1 MAESKYSP
9 RKDKQL
15 SKYQRQMKFF
25 LPWFGCTFVSI
36 FFVSEGGLY
45 ALPFQILVMVLGCVI
60 ARDSLHNLCRSL
72 DSYRWLKTTF
82 AVVDVSI
89 KHWISD
95 HQGNWLVNMR
105 VKYQVDG
112 GTFYQACHDLNNRRF
127 ISEVEAK
134 AYVEA
139 VKKGEYGDYIWYNPF
154 DYQEAFLSRGVSFG
168 AIFGLIVATAMVCI
182 PPLIAFGIIELQ

>member
-36 FFVSEGGLY
+36 FFVGEGGLY
-45 ALPFQILVMVLGCVI
+45 ALPFQMLVIILGCVI
-60 ARDSLHNLCRSL
+60 CKDSFQRLCRSL
-72 DSYRWLKTTF
+72 ESRRWPKTTF
-82 AVVDVSI
+82 SVVDASVRN
-89 KHWISD
+89 WPSD
-95 HQGNWLVNMR
+95 RGNWLVTMR
-105 VKYQVDG
+105 VKYQLDG
-112 GTFYQACHDLNNRRF
+112 GAFYQVCHDLNNRRF
-127 ISEVEAK
+127 ISEAEAK

-154 DYQEAFLSRGVSFG
+154 NYQEAFLSRGVSFG
-168 AIFGLIVATAMVCI
+168 AIFGLIIATAMVFI